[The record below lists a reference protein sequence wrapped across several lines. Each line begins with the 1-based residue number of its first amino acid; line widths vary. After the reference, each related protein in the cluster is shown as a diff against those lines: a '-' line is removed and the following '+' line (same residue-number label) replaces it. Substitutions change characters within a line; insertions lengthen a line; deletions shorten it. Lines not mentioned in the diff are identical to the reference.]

1 MIVDLDTR
9 LWTRVEDLG
18 SELAAK
24 IRRNAAQR
32 WVKPDASPE
41 VHASA
46 MQSVDAAVVVGFRS
60 DLLRAAISEEHL
72 KDAVAR
78 SAGRLFS
85 ARAIDP
91 THPRA
96 LDEVESARAEG
107 AHLLW
112 TDPMLQGY
120 HPASTA
126 AMRVFDRAEALQLPV
141 LTGWSGSIPASGK
154 LEFGRPYLFD
164 EVARA
169 FPRLALVLG
178 GLGAPFIDET
188 LTMLAK
194 HDRVFTHVAG
204 IAARPWQLL
213 NALEVC
219 RDLGVESKVLFAS
232 GFPFDTPARAIEAVY
247 SVNGWVHAT
256 ALPHIARSA
265 LRDIVERDSI
275 SLLGIGVPPPP
286 SRDRARLP
294 AVETPRLRISGES
307 A

>member
-9 LWTRVEDLG
+9 LWSRLEDLG

-24 IRRNAAQR
+24 IRRTAAQR
-32 WVKPDASPE
+32 WVKPDASLE
-41 VHASA
+41 MHTAA
-46 MQSVDAAVVVGFRS
+46 MGAVDAAVVVGFRS
-60 DLLRAAISEEHL
+60 ALLRASISESFL
-72 KDAVAR
+72 KDAVAQG
-78 SAGRLFS
+78 AGRLFL

-91 THPRA
+91 TQPNA
-96 LDEVESARAEG
+96 LDDVESARAEG

-126 AMRVFDRAEALQLPV
+126 AMRVFDRAEALQLPIV
-141 LTGWSGSIPASGK
+141 TGFSGAMPSSAK
-154 LEFGRPYLFD
+154 LEFGRPYLLD
-164 EVARA
+164 EVARS
-169 FPRLALVLG
+169 FPRLALVIG
-178 GLGAPFIDET
+178 GLGAPFVEET

-213 NALEVC
+213 NALEIC

-265 LRDIVERDSI
+265 LREIVERDSI

-294 AVETPRLRISGES
+294 AVESPRLRISGET

>member
-9 LWTRVEDLG
+9 LWTRLEDLG

-24 IRRNAAQR
+24 IRRTAAQR

-41 VHASA
+41 MHASA
-46 MQSVDAAVVVGFRS
+46 MGAVDAAVVVGFRS
-60 DLLRAAISEEHL
+60 ALLRASISESLL
-72 KDAVAR
+72 KDAVGA
-78 SAGRLFS
+78 SSGRLFL

-91 THPRA
+91 TQA
-96 LDEVESARAEG
+96 SAIDEVESARAEG

-120 HPASTA
+120 HPAATA
-126 AMRVFDRAEALQLPV
+126 AMRVFDRAEALQLPIV
-141 LTGWSGSIPASGK
+141 TGWSGALPASGRM
-154 LEFGRPYLFD
+154 EFGRPHLFD
-164 EVARA
+164 EVARS
-169 FPRLALVLG
+169 FPRLALVIG
-178 GLGAPFIDET
+178 GLGAPFVEET
-188 LTMLAK
+188 LTLLAK

-213 NALEVC
+213 HSLEIC
-219 RDLGVESKVLFAS
+219 RDLGVEGKVLFAS

-265 LRDIVERDSI
+265 LREIVERDSI

-286 SRDRARLP
+286 SRDRTRLP
-294 AVETPRLRISGES
+294 AVESPRLRISGET